1 MKKSMKSKDSK
12 NIKEFDIAVYEKGF
26 ISTSV
31 EEEIVTQ
38 EYFQYREI
46 HQIIHH
52 PNRGVEIVGY
62 NGRRR
67 VFYNEENS
75 SELFEMLT
83 SKINSWMNSKSN

>member
-1 MKKSMKSKDSK
+1 MSIKSKDSK
-12 NIKEFDIAVYEKGF
+12 NLKEFDIVVCEKGF
-26 ISTSV
+26 ISTC
-31 EEEIVTQ
+31 EEEEFVTQ

-67 VFYNEENS
+67 VFYNEGNS
-75 SELFEMLT
+75 LTLFELLR
-83 SKINSWMNSKSN
+83 SKINSWMNKTN